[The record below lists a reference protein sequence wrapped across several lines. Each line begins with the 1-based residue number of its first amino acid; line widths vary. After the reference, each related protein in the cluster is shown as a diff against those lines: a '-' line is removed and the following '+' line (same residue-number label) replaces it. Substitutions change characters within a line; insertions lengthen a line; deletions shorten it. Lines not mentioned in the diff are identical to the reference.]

1 VLITAVGNMKI
12 HVRLRYVFSFGE
24 KVSGGVMKI
33 AVYTDGILIRHRTL
47 AD

>member
-1 VLITAVGNMKI
+1 MTAK
-12 HVRLRYVFSFGE
+12 LRRSISSPVIKSIGFYPFQLHT
-24 KVSGGVMKI
+24 GVVKI

>member
-1 VLITAVGNMKI
+1 MRRRSVQIESKI
-12 HVRLRYVFSFGE
+12 DEAL
-24 KVSGGVMKI
+24 SGVVKI